1 MRIKRVVL
9 KYEGNVALAR
19 SQGIDP
25 FGTNENFAAA
35 RLFETSDQTQQGRFA
50 ATRRTEQDAKF
61 AVGNV
66 ERNILQ
72 DLRGA
77 EAL

>member
-1 MRIKRVVL
+1 L
-9 KYEGNVALAR
+9 KYEGDVALAR
-19 SQGIDP
+19 SHAIDP
-25 FGTNENFAAA
+25 SGANENFAVAK
-35 RLFETSDQTQQGRFA
+35 LFETSDQTQQGRFA

-66 ERNILQ
+66 ERYILQ